1 MVKKIITVIG
11 INPGTRYLG
20 ISVFHGSELRDWRVK
35 VVQGETS
42 KEKISRAMK
51 IVSGFIEEYK
61 PEAVAIKKIHSS
73 KSSINLNKL
82 VAKIKES
89 SKKKKLK
96 VYEYSI
102 KELEVFFLPE
112 GKTNK
117 KKMTEEITSKYPVL
131 LNELNSEKKR
141 KNPYHIRMFE
151 AVALG
156 SICFYQLDNNN
167 LI

>member
-35 VVQGETS
+35 VVNGNRS
-42 KEKISRAMK
+42 KEKIERAMK
-51 IVSGFIEEYK
+51 IVSSFIGEYK
-61 PEAVAIKKIHSS
+61 PDALAIKKIHSS

-82 VAKIKES
+82 VIKIKEF
-89 SKKKKLK
+89 SKKKDLM

-102 KELEVFFLPE
+102 KELEEFFLPE

-117 KKMTEEITSKYPVL
+117 KKMTEIIASKYPVL
-131 LNELNSEKKR
+131 LNEFNREKKR

-156 SICFYQLDNNN
+156 SVCFYQLDNNN
-167 LI
+167 

>member
-1 MVKKIITVIG
+1 MVKKIKTVIG

-20 ISVFHGSELRDWRVK
+20 ISVFHGPELRDWRVK
-35 VVQGETS
+35 VVQGIQS

-51 IVSGFIEEYK
+51 IVSSFIEEYN
-61 PEAVAIKKIHSS
+61 PDALAIKRIHSS

-82 VAKIKES
+82 VVKIKES
-89 SKKKKLK
+89 SKRKKIK

-102 KELEVFFLPE
+102 KELEAFFLPE

-117 KKMTEEITSKYPVL
+117 KKMIEEITSKYPVL
-131 LNELNSEKKR
+131 SNEFNRERKR

-156 SICFYQLDNNN
+156 SICFYQLDSNN
-167 LI
+167 

>member
-1 MVKKIITVIG
+1 MVKKITTVIG

-35 VVQGETS
+35 VVQGEQS

-51 IVSGFIEEYK
+51 IVSSFIGEYK
-61 PEAVAIKKIHSS
+61 PDALAIKKIHSA

-82 VAKIKES
+82 VTKIKES

-102 KELEVFFLPE
+102 KELETFFLPE
-112 GKTNK
+112 EKTNK
-117 KKMTEEITSKYPVL
+117 KKMTEIITSKYPVL
-131 LNELNSEKKR
+131 CNEFNREKKR

-167 LI
+167 

>member
-1 MVKKIITVIG
+1 MVKKITTIIG

-35 VVQGETS
+35 VVQGKQS
-42 KEKISRAMK
+42 KEKVMRAMK
-51 IVSGFIEEYK
+51 IVSGLIKEYK
-61 PEAVAIKKIHSS
+61 PDALAIKKIHSS

-82 VAKIKES
+82 VAKIKET
-89 SKKKKLK
+89 SKRSKLK

-102 KELEVFFLPE
+102 KELETFFLPE
-112 GKTNK
+112 EKTNK
-117 KKMTEEITSKYPVL
+117 NEMTEMIASKYPVL
-131 LNELNSEKKR
+131 CNEFNMERKR

-156 SICFYQLDNNN
+156 SVCFYQLDSNN
-167 LI
+167 

>member
-35 VVQGETS
+35 VIKGKQT
-42 KEKISRAMK
+42 KEKVKRAMM
-51 IVSGFIEEYK
+51 IISSLIEEYK
-61 PEAVAIKKIHSS
+61 PDALAVKRLHSS
-73 KSSINLNKL
+73 KSSLNLNKL
-82 VAKIKES
+82 VTKIKES
-89 SKKKKLK
+89 SKKKDLK

-102 KELEVFFLPE
+102 KELEAFFSPE

-117 KKMTEEITSKYPVL
+117 KEMTEEITSKYPVL
-131 LNELNSEKKR
+131 CNEFNREKKR

-156 SICFYQLDNNN
+156 SICFYQLYSNN
-167 LI
+167 

>member
-1 MVKKIITVIG
+1 MVKKITTIIG

-35 VVQGETS
+35 VVKGKQS
-42 KEKISRAMK
+42 KEKINSAIK
-51 IVSGFIEEYK
+51 IISSFIGEYK
-61 PEAVAIKKIHSS
+61 PDAVAIKKLHSS
-73 KSSINLNKL
+73 KSSVNLNKL
-82 VAKIKES
+82 VTKIKEC
-89 SKKKKLK
+89 SKRKKLK

-102 KELEVFFLPE
+102 KELEAFFVLE

-117 KKMTEEITSKYPVL
+117 KKMAEMIASKYPVL
-131 LNELNSEKKR
+131 CNELNREKQR

-156 SICFYQLDNNN
+156 SICFYQLDSNN
-167 LI
+167 

>member
-1 MVKKIITVIG
+1 MVKKIITIIG

-35 VVQGETS
+35 VVQGQQS
-42 KEKISRAMK
+42 KEKIGRAMK
-51 IVSGFIEEYK
+51 IVSSFIEEYK
-61 PEAVAIKKIHSS
+61 PNALAIKRIHPS
-73 KSSINLNKL
+73 KSSVNLNKL
-82 VAKIKES
+82 VTKIKES
-89 SKKKKLK
+89 SKRKKIK

-102 KELEVFFLPE
+102 KELEAFFLPE

-117 KKMTEEITSKYPVL
+117 KKMTEIIASKYPVL
-131 LNELNSEKKR
+131 SNEFNRERKR

-167 LI
+167 